1 MSTTNNNIQDRM
13 DKHMSGLNRYR
24 ESIYQLQSV
33 WDNLSLLAQLSG
45 TGTDMT
51 DTRTAFG
58 QLTNDVLSNLSK
70 ETLNKTVTGLTAKAQ
85 VIVDIVIRNLFERTA
100 DIGFLA
106 TDDDIR
112 LFLENELKGE
122 SSDKDANDLRVRFR
136 EYVKKYSVYSNII
149 LLDPQ
154 GRVLV
159 QLDEHNPVAHSA
171 DELIDEAFSTSQA
184 YVEIYRKT
192 DLLPN
197 QDKSLVYAYKVT
209 SPDNK
214 NILGILCLCFC
225 FENEMEGVFKDL
237 IAENDWAVGI
247 MLDKDAKVIATSD
260 QYQVPLGA
268 KLEITEDGEDWKMT
282 RFAGREYLTV
292 TRRTKGYQGYM
303 GPGWMGHAMI
313 PLEHAFGDC
322 LEELIN
328 GINPSMLAKVMR
340 SPLLFSQSLL
350 TIPKK
355 AAIIQSK
362 LNQSV
367 WNGNIWQTRNAG
379 SQQNSFSKVLLW
391 EISNTGFKTQN
402 VIEKTVSDLYQTV
415 VSIMLESSRFF
426 AFLAVN
432 IMDRNL
438 YERANDCRW
447 WALTS
452 SFRKILSKSQRTAA
466 DIHSLEKILGY
477 INGLYTVYD
486 NLVIFDRQGKI
497 LAVSNPDYGDC
508 VDTIIESDWI
518 SQLRDTRTTQ
528 EYVVSKFEPSPL
540 YKNKPTYIY
549 AAAIRD
555 EDDMGIVGGIGIV
568 FDSQPQFAAMLQDSL
583 PRDADGHPIK
593 GSFTLYVD
601 SDMKII
607 SSTLKEFEVGSE
619 FTVHP
624 NLCKM
629 AAGEDAFDIAIHD
642 GRYYAVGACASAGYR
657 EYKGRNDAYKN
668 QITALIF
675 IPLGNA
681 VEIDTLIQAEQSF
694 QHNQFR
700 PGSTGVAGKET
711 REYATFYV
719 GQNWFGI
726 PASQV
731 VQATEPL
738 NIRALPDTP
747 PILQG
752 ILQYQGN
759 VIPVMNMAEMLETG
773 TDSPSENRQVIII
786 QSTANSPQFGILVSA
801 LGEIPAIEPEQ
812 IKSISDIFF
821 CKSNSPAVGVT
832 RISSGNDQSD
842 MLTILSAED
851 LWQRVSVLRLS
862 REAA

>member
-1 MSTTNNNIQDRM
+1 MSTNNNNAQDRM

-51 DTRTAFG
+51 ETRTAFS
-58 QLTNDVLSNLSK
+58 QVTNDVLTNLSK

-112 LFLENELKGE
+112 LFLAKEIKGE
-122 SSDKDANDLRVRFR
+122 SSHTDINDLRMRFR

-159 QLDEHNPVAHSA
+159 QLDEHNPVMHST
-171 DELIDEAFSTSQA
+171 DELIGDALSTQQA

-197 QDKSLVYAYKVT
+197 QDKSLVYAYRVT
-209 SPDNK
+209 SPDHENA
-214 NILGILCLCFC
+214 LGVLCLCFR
-225 FENEMEGVFKDL
+225 FENEMEGVFNDL
-237 IAENDWAVGI
+237 ITGNDWAIGI
-247 MLDKDAKVIATSD
+247 MLDKDGGVIATSD

-268 KLEITEDGEDWKMT
+268 KLEITADDEDWKMT

-292 TRRTKGYQGYM
+292 TKRTKGYQGYM

-313 PLEHAFGDC
+313 PLEHAFGECIAD
-322 LEELIN
+322 LID
-328 GINPSMLAKVMR
+328 GINPGMLSKVMR
-340 SPLLFSQSLL
+340 SPLLFSQNLL

-355 AAIIQSK
+355 AAMIQSK

-367 WNGNIWQTRNAG
+367 WNGNIWQTRNTG

-415 VSIMLESSRFF
+415 VSIMLENSRFF
-426 AFLAVN
+426 AFLAVD

-452 SFRKILSKSQRTAA
+452 SFRKILSKSQRSAA
-466 DIHSLEKILGY
+466 EVHTLEKILGY

-486 NLVIFDRQGKI
+486 NLVIFDRQGKV
-497 LAVSNPDYGDC
+497 LAVSNPSYRDC
-508 VDTIIESDWI
+508 VGTVIESDWA
-518 SQLRDTRTTQ
+518 SQVRGIRTTQ
-528 EYVVSKFEPSPL
+528 EYVVSKFEPTPL
-540 YKNKPTYIY
+540 YKNKPTYVY
-549 AAAIRD
+549 AAAIRA
-555 EDDMGIVGGIGIV
+555 EDNTGIVGGIGIV

-593 GSFTLYVD
+593 GSFTLYID
-601 SDMKII
+601 GDMKII
-607 SSTLKEFEVGSE
+607 SSTLKAFEVGGE
-619 FTVHP
+619 FAVHP
-624 NLCKM
+624 NLCKL
-629 AAGEDAFDIAIHD
+629 AAGEDSFDIAIYD

-657 EYKGRNDAYKN
+657 EYKGENDAYKN

-681 VEIDTLIQAEQSF
+681 REIDALIEADKAF

-700 PGSTGVAGKET
+700 PSSAGSGSREAS
-711 REYATFYV
+711 EYATFYI
-719 GQNWFGI
+719 GQDWFGI

-731 VQATEPL
+731 VQAIEPL
-738 NIRALPDTP
+738 NIRPIPDTP

-752 ILQYQGN
+752 VLQHQGN
-759 VIPVMNMAEMLETG
+759 VIPIMNMAEMLKTEIN
-773 TDSPSENRQVIII
+773 SPPESRQIIII

-801 LGEIPAIEPEQ
+801 LGEIPSIEPEK
-812 IKSISDIFF
+812 IKSLSEIFLS
-821 CKSNSPAVGVT
+821 KSNSPAVGIT
-832 RISSGNDQSD
+832 RVPSGNNQSD
-842 MLTILSAED
+842 MLTILSAD
-851 LWQRVSVLRLS
+851 ILWQKINVLRLTE
-862 REAA
+862 EAA